1 MRGMS
6 NTVEHRLPDDMEL
19 GSAQAREALQCLL
32 HSILFCRAPG
42 PFRPQ
47 TVHLE
52 ARDMHIVSLSPRAR
66 ATRG

>member
-1 MRGMS
+1 MS